1 MVSRSGPAAA
11 GRRGDPPA
19 GMDDDEFE
27 TLAPRSAWGSRAK
40 SGADSASHLGSHLGS
55 ILDSAL
61 DSAPGSAAT
70 AATGSNHVP
79 AEAAQAD
86 DPGDGSMDCATRAS
100 SPARQRAARKG
111 LSLRARAVGYLSRR
125 EHARQELAR
134 KLAPHSESPEQLQD
148 LLDALEREGWLS
160 TARYAQS
167 VVHRR
172 AGREGT
178 ARITQTLRQQ
188 GVDAAQI
195 DALRTDLRAT
205 EYQRALTVWQ
215 KRFGEPPPDRAA
227 YAKQARFLAG
237 RGFDHEVIR
246 RILGGRE
253 GD

>member
-1 MVSRSGPAAA
+1 MVSRAGPAAA
-11 GRRGDPPA
+11 GRRGGVPA
-19 GMDDDEFE
+19 GLDDDGFE
-27 TLAPRSAWGSRAK
+27 TLAPGSR
-40 SGADSASHLGSHLGS
+40 
-55 ILDSAL
+55 
-61 DSAPGSAAT
+61 SAAT
-70 AATGSNHVP
+70 SGPNCVHGCADDRAH
-79 AEAAQAD
+79 AEAAPAD
-86 DPGDGSMDCATRAS
+86 ATGVMLLGRAARAAS
-100 SPARQRAARKG
+100 GPASRGARKG

-134 KLAPHSESPEQLQD
+134 KLAPHSESPEQLQT

-172 AGREGT
+172 AGREGA
-178 ARITQTLRQQ
+178 ARIAQTLRQQ

-205 EYQRALTVWQ
+205 EYQRALAVWQ
-215 KRFGEPPPDRAA
+215 KRFGEPPPARAA

-237 RGFDHEVIR
+237 RGFDHDVIR

-253 GD
+253 SD